1 MKKYF
6 VSFSSVASSIRLK
19 KSLSHENF
27 TLFSHF
33 SKSLSDNCIQTL
45 IICVSADN
53 EDEAY
58 VKANQEKNKII
69 AYLAG
74 IFQVPFFFT
83 DHSIDYEVY
92 DSSPVPEWETYKLP
106 SVIPVSEGWPRSFG
120 IIFSERETVV
130 IDKIPDLSQY
140 RECEEI
146 FYMWRSATDPFNEL
160 GWRFLNYF
168 RIFEKIT
175 NKQRGGKQKSKEMWQ
190 AFSQAAKMIITENDF
205 VVLANKWGNPSAHGH
220 MPNSVIP
227 ITPHGQ
233 YNEHPDAT
241 KLFMLG
247 RILIK
252 GVLDKSPCVGL
263 VIKSKHDT

>member
-19 KSLSHENF
+19 KSLSYGNF
-27 TLFSHF
+27 TLFSRF
-33 SKSLSDNCIQTL
+33 SKSLSDNCIQSL
-45 IICVSADN
+45 IIWVYADN

-58 VKANQEKNKII
+58 VKANQEKNKIT

-92 DSSPVPEWETYKLP
+92 SSNPVPEWETYKLP
-106 SVIPVSEGWPRSFG
+106 PITPVSEGWPRSYGVMPLKKEF
-120 IIFSERETVV
+120 VV

-140 RECEEI
+140 GECEEI
-146 FYMWRSATDPFNEL
+146 FYMWRSATDSFNEL

-168 RIFEKIT
+168 RIIEKIT
-175 NKQRGGKQKSKEMWQ
+175 KKQRGGEKRSKEMYQ
-190 AFSQAAKMIITENDF
+190 SFSQAAKEIITENDF
-205 VVLANKWGNPSAHGH
+205 VVIANKWGNPSAHGN

-233 YNEHPDAT
+233 YNEHHDAT

-252 GVLDKSPCVGL
+252 GVLDKKLLRETCDK
-263 VIKSKHDT
+263 IKT